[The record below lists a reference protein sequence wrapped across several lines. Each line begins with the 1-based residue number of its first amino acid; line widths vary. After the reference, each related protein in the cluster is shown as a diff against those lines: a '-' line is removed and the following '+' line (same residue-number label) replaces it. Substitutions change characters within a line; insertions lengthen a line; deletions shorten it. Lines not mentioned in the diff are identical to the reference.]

1 MNVLIVDDE
10 PAVALLI
17 GATLR
22 SLANRI
28 EEAHTFTEAKA
39 WIKKLAF
46 DLILLDIGLPDSPS
60 FHTISRVNELR
71 DGHSKIVILTGA
83 WPPSAAIKPEE
94 SGADDVIY
102 KGDLKMMDRLKDLAS
117 GGKPAT
123 A

>member
-22 SLANRI
+22 SFASRI
-28 EEAHTFTEAKA
+28 EEAHSFNEAKA

-60 FHTISRVNELR
+60 FHTISRVKELR
-71 DGHSKIVILTGA
+71 DGHSKVVILTGA
-83 WPPSAAIKPEE
+83 WPPEASIKPEE
-94 SGADDVIY
+94 SGADDIIY
-102 KGDLKMMDRLKDLAS
+102 KGDLKMMEKLKGLAA
-117 GGKPAT
+117 GAKLAT